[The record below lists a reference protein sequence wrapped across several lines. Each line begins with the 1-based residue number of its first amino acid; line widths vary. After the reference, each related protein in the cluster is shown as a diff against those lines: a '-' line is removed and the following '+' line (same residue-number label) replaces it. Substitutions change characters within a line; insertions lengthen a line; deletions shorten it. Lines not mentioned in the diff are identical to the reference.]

1 MAIVKRFGK
10 KGGYPMNRQQRRLKE
25 QRHLNRVEEKIK
37 LDGAKLAID
46 VLSVLPAYALA
57 EEFNFGQKRLM
68 RFMSRFIKTYD
79 AVIKKQVT
87 LETLAEIIKDK
98 GVDIDVSG
106 SGEWKVC
113 KRRYIR
119 KENEK

>member
-1 MAIVKRFGK
+1 
-10 KGGYPMNRQQRRLKE
+10 MNRQQRRLKE
-25 QRHLNRVEEKIK
+25 KRHLNRVEEKVK
-37 LDGAKLAID
+37 LDGAKMAID

-79 AVIKKQVT
+79 AVIKKQVS
-87 LETLAEIIKDK
+87 LETLASCIEDK
-98 GVDIDVSG
+98 GVKIDVSG
-106 SGEWKVC
+106 DGEWKVC

-119 KENEK
+119 RGKK

>member
-1 MAIVKRFGK
+1 MNSRQK
-10 KGGYPMNRQQRRLKE
+10 KLKE
-25 QRHLNRVEEKIK
+25 QRYLKRKEDKLK

-68 RFMSRFIKTYD
+68 RFMKRFIKTYD

-87 LETLAEIIKDK
+87 LETLAECIKDK

-106 SGEWKVC
+106 SGEWKEC

-119 KENEK
+119 KEDEGK

>member
-1 MAIVKRFGK
+1 
-10 KGGYPMNRQQRRLKE
+10 MNRQQRRLKDK
-25 QRHLNRVEEKIK
+25 RHLDRVEEKMK

-79 AVIKKQVT
+79 AVIKKQVS

-119 KENEK
+119 KEDEGK

>member
-1 MAIVKRFGK
+1 
-10 KGGYPMNRQQRRLKE
+10 MNRQQKKLKE
-25 QRHLNRVEEKIK
+25 QRYLKRKEDKVKP
-37 LDGAKLAID
+37 DGAKLAID

-87 LETLAEIIKDK
+87 LETLTEIIKDK
-98 GVDIDVSG
+98 GVKIDISG
-106 SGEWKVC
+106 DGEWRAG
-113 KRRYIR
+113 KRRYVRR
-119 KENEK
+119 KEDEGK